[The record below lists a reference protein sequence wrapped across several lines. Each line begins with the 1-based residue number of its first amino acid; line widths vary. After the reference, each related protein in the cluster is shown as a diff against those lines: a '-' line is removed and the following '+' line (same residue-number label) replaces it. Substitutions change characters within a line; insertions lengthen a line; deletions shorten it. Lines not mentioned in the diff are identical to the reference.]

1 MLKICFIG
9 AGSGFGS
16 RLSLDI
22 LCSPILRE
30 CTLGLCDI
38 HEGRLMEVVRFV
50 QETIDRHNLPTKLI
64 YSTNRKD
71 ILKDANFVITAI
83 AAGCGSYFGHPFE
96 EELSIP
102 REYGVDQSVADTY
115 SVGAT
120 FRLLRTAPSQLAF
133 CKDMEKLCPNALVL
147 NHTNPMVGLTMIHS
161 LGSSIK
167 NVGICH
173 GVHVTAD
180 ELNTFL
186 GLKKEEV
193 AYRCVG
199 INHLAW
205 FLNYKRADTGENLY
219 PLLDKA
225 LERTDEDAMK
235 FKDKERV
242 RIEIYKQFGVFPTE
256 SNHHDSEYMPYFR
269 RTPELMEYYNL
280 QPRGMRFPKPDQQT
294 NTRPWIKAGGGDL
307 VSSNEY
313 TISIMEAML
322 TDIPYRFN
330 ANIMNDGLISNMPK
344 KLCVEVPALAD
355 RHGVHGTAQGNLPT
369 HLVGIDLACATCV
382 QLAVEALL
390 ERDKEKAFYA
400 VALDPNVAALV
411 SLPKIREMFERMWK
425 AEGDCLS
432 WMNDGIVIE
441 KCAD

>member
-9 AGSGFGS
+9 AGSSFGS

-22 LCSPILRE
+22 LCSPVLRE

-38 HEGRLMEVVRFV
+38 HEGRLMEVVNFV
-50 QETIDRHNLPTKLI
+50 QATIDRHHLPTKLI
-64 YSTNRKD
+64 YSTNRRE

-83 AAGCGSYFGHPFE
+83 AAGCGSYFGRPFE
-96 EELSIP
+96 DELSIP
-102 REYGVDQSVADTY
+102 LEYGVDQSVADSY

-133 CKDMEKLCPNALVL
+133 CKDMEELCPDALVL
-147 NHTNPMVGLTMIHS
+147 NHTNPMMGLTMIHS

-173 GVHVTAD
+173 GVHVSAG
-180 ELNTFL
+180 ELNDFM
-186 GLKKEEV
+186 GLKREEV

-205 FLNYKRADTGENLY
+205 FLDYKRVDTGESLY
-219 PLLDKA
+219 PLLDKS
-225 LERTDEDAMK
+225 LQRTDEEAMK
-235 FKDKERV
+235 FKDRERV
-242 RIEIYKQFGVFPTE
+242 RLEIYKRFGIFPTE
-256 SNHHDSEYMPYFR
+256 SSHHDSEYMPYFR
-269 RTPELMEYYNL
+269 RTPELMEQYNL
-280 QPRGMRFPKPDQQT
+280 RPRGMRFPRPADMASF
-294 NTRPWIKAGGGDL
+294 RPWMKPEGGDL
-307 VSSNEY
+307 VSSREY
-313 TISIMEAML
+313 TIYIIEAIM
-322 TDIPYRFN
+322 TDVPYRFN
-330 ANIMNDGLISNMPK
+330 ANIMNNGLISNLPQ
-344 KLCVEVPALAD
+344 KLCVEVPAIAD

-369 HLVGIDLACATCV
+369 QLAGIDLPLATCV

-400 VALDPNVAALV
+400 VALDPNVAAV
-411 SLPKIREMFERMWK
+411 VPLPKIREMFERLWE

-432 WMNDGIVIE
+432 WMKDGVVIE
-441 KCAD
+441 KCAP

>member
-1 MLKICFIG
+1 MLKISFIG

-22 LCSPILRE
+22 LCSPVLRD
-30 CTLGLCDI
+30 CTLALCDI
-38 HEGRLMEVVRFV
+38 HEGRLMEVVQFV
-50 QETIDRHNLPTKLI
+50 QATIDRHNLPTKLI
-64 YSTNRKD
+64 YSTNRRD
-71 ILKDANFVITAI
+71 ILKDSNFVITAI

-102 REYGVDQSVADTY
+102 REYGIEQSVADTY

-133 CKDMEKLCPNALVL
+133 CKDMEQLCPNALVL

-173 GVHVTAD
+173 GVHVSSD
-180 ELNTFL
+180 ELNGFL
-186 GLKKEEV
+186 GVKREEV

-205 FLNYKRADTGENLY
+205 FLDYKRVDTGESLY

-225 LERTDEDAMK
+225 LERTDEEAMK
-235 FKDKERV
+235 FKDKELV

-269 RTPELMEYYNL
+269 RTPELMEYYKL
-280 QPRGMRFPKPDQQT
+280 RTRLFSSPRPAQQV
-294 NTRPWIKAGGGDL
+294 NFRPWMKPEGGDL
-307 VSSNEY
+307 VSSREY
-313 TISIMEAML
+313 TISIMEAIL
-322 TDIPYRFN
+322 TDKPYRFN
-330 ANIMNDGLISNMPK
+330 ANIMNDGLISNLPK

-355 RHGVHGTAQGNLPT
+355 RHGVHGTAQGALPT
-369 HLVGIDLACATCV
+369 HLAGLDQACATCV

-411 SLPKIREMFERMWK
+411 SLPKIREMFARMWE

-432 WMNDGIVIE
+432 WMNDGVVIE